1 MSMTPATADSQRT
14 LQELYD
20 RMEITDLVYRLGVC
34 LDEGRFD
41 DMRDLLAED
50 ATVKTPGGEA
60 SGRSALIDQARRNH
74 APDQRFQH
82 LTTNV
87 LIDLDGDR
95 AKVRANLVVNITAL
109 EDAPTHHP
117 APRPRAGIG
126 EVYGFELVRT
136 PDGWR
141 FSRVE
146 TTPLWV
152 SGTLRAAPT
161 SGA

>member
-1 MSMTPATADSQRT
+1 MSMTPGTIDSQQT
-14 LQELYD
+14 LQRLYD
-20 RMEITDLVYRLGVC
+20 RMDITDLVYRLGVC

-41 DMRDLLAED
+41 DMRDLLVED
-50 ATVKTPGGEA
+50 ATVKTPGGAA

-95 AKVRANLVVNITAL
+95 AKVRANLVVNIATP
-109 EDAPTHHP
+109 EDAPAHHP
-117 APRPRAGIG
+117 APPPRASIG

-146 TTPLWV
+146 TTPLWL
-152 SGTLRAAPT
+152 SGTLPPAPP
-161 SGA
+161 SDA